1 MTVVVAVVGMA
12 GIVAED
18 GAQGQ
23 ASAYTIPISTVAAAM
38 SAMEAAVTAA
48 AAMKAASAAMTTAA
62 AMEAAAPATAMTT
75 AAAAVTAAAV
85 ALGVGCAGGAC
96 GQDERRKRRCDGF
109 AIHDAAFSAKA
120 FQMSGLNVRARK
132 TLL

>member
-48 AAMKAASAAMTTAA
+48 AMEAASAAMTTAA

-85 ALGVGCAGGAC
+85 ALGVGCAGGAS